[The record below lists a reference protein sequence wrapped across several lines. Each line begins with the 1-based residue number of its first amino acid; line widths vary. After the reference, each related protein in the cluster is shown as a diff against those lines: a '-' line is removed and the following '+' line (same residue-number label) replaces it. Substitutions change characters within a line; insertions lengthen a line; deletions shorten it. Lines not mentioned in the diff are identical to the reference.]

1 VTTERRRIA
10 LAWAP
15 AVVYMA
21 AIFAA
26 SSVSLETPLVSRFP
40 LQDKGL
46 HALEFA
52 VLGFLLA
59 HATLRTWPFHAWWRV
74 AALAVVIGVAW
85 GVLDELHQA
94 LVPGRHADLLD
105 AVADSVGVVIGVVVR
120 VGVRAGRHGQRA
132 RG

>member
-1 VTTERRRIA
+1 VITERRRIA

-26 SSVSLETPLVSRFP
+26 SSVSVETPLVSRFP

-59 HATLRTWPFHAWWRV
+59 HATLRTWPGHAWWRV
-74 AALAVVIGVAW
+74 AALAVVLGVAW

-105 AVADSVGVVIGVVVR
+105 AVADAVGVVIGVAAR
-120 VGVRAGRHGQRA
+120 VGLRAAGHGQRA